1 MNFVPKKFDLK
12 QKQLASQT
20 HLLTQQ
26 KIANQ
31 LSHLSSSDISNH
43 ISMFQQCSHCKTR
56 HKDIHRMEALKTPPW
71 MPNKPLH
78 MTHITQLISTIK
90 NTLPWPPKNS
100 TSSQLFILKI
110 IDQAI
115 AVNDTWK
122 TITSTITSFW
132 HQKRKQASHLQMKKQ
147 SSNQTR

>member
-56 HKDIHRMEALKTPPW
+56 HKDIHRMEALKTPP
-71 MPNKPLH
+71 
-78 MTHITQLISTIK
+78 
-90 NTLPWPPKNS
+90 
-100 TSSQLFILKI
+100 
-110 IDQAI
+110 
-115 AVNDTWK
+115 
-122 TITSTITSFW
+122 
-132 HQKRKQASHLQMKKQ
+132 
-147 SSNQTR
+147 